1 MEEATSPESS
11 LFNLSDVTQRTRYLE
26 EHPIKNREYLLP
38 TPMLRAA
45 YDAIKDR
52 VWARGTGLVFMAP
65 PRSGKTRC
73 AIATMQQ
80 ICDDFPN
87 ATVCLLTAR
96 RASRGAA
103 GHIYKLI
110 LRALGHVT
118 GARTNEDLL
127 FENLI
132 TDIRVQANT
141 KGGRQFILFI
151 DELQLLN
158 NTDLEQLF
166 CLHNA
171 LDLHKVRMTTVSFA
185 QPEIVQR
192 RTALMASNDRQIIAR
207 FLAEMRSFHTCL
219 SSAELFVIL
228 EGYDEKSEYPEG
240 SGWSYTRFF
249 LPLAFAAGFRLS
261 AHSQLIWKYL
271 KAVGGDE
278 YPVPM
283 EHLCLSIEN
292 LLMMSWAE
300 DSSSFTLTEENVKAA
315 VESSGLRNFNQVF
328 GDDDANDNKQI

>member
-1 MEEATSPESS
+1 MEAATSSEVG
-11 LFNLSDVTQRTRYLE
+11 LFDLFDVAQRTRYLE
-26 EHPIKNREYLLP
+26 EHPIKVREYILP
-38 TPMLRAA
+38 TPMLKTA
-45 YDAIKDR
+45 YEAIRNR

-73 AIATMQQ
+73 AIATMEM
-80 ICDDFPN
+80 IRDEFPN
-87 ATVCLLTAR
+87 AYVCMVSAR
-96 RASRGAA
+96 RSARGAA
-103 GHIYKLI
+103 GHVYKLI
-110 LRALGHVT
+110 LRALNHAT

-127 FENLI
+127 FENVL

-141 KGGRQFILFI
+141 KGGKQFILFI

-171 LDLHKVRMTTVSFA
+171 LDLYKVRMTTVSFA

-219 SSAELFVIL
+219 SSEELFVIL
-228 EGYDEKSEYPEG
+228 VLYDEESEYPDR

-249 LPLAFAAGFRLS
+249 LPLAFGSGFRLS
-261 AHSQLIWKYL
+261 ANAQLIWKYL
-271 KAVGGDE
+271 KSVGGDE

-292 LLMMSWAE
+292 LLMMSWGE
-300 DSSSFTLTEENVKAA
+300 DCSTFVLTEKNVEAA

-328 GDDDANDNKQI
+328 GDDDGDDTE